1 MVKLFQL
8 FNFEA
13 ILKAMLVV
21 LNARQGQFVKGI
33 LERDSNVLDSNPSFQ
48 LDCTEITKNYEVYW
62 VVSVQ
67 HNSVSFITSKKN
79 LKNHAFV
86 KKETKFEEDGSIIHT
101 EKKVSRSCKT
111 DSRMVFTQDV
121 EGNMKYVINIH
132 TVECQI

>member
-13 ILKAMLVV
+13 VLKAML
-21 LNARQGQFVKGI
+21 
-33 LERDSNVLDSNPSFQ
+33 
-48 LDCTEITKNYEVYW
+48 
-62 VVSVQ
+62 
-67 HNSVSFITSKKN
+67 VSFITSKKN
-79 LKNHAFV
+79 LKKHSFV
-86 KKETKFEEDGSIIHT
+86 EKETKFEEDGSIIHM
-101 EKKVSRSCKT
+101 EKKVSRSGKT